1 MGASATA
8 SVADVIDSF
17 KFTAGESSGFVGFSY
32 SFGTALTSPSIT
44 MGKFIDNEPGNQA
57 TLVEF
62 KSLTSGLLILRLESD
77 FFYTGGPIE
86 SRNPEHTFS
95 YMVVKD
101 STGAEIAEFE
111 GLAGLENNSSS
122 SNGLPSRQWLYV
134 NGQWLYSADQNTIPH
149 LTTVTVVDADTFTV
163 PLTLT
168 RRNRV
173 VPSGAS
179 ETFTGGTG
187 KVYKPGVDVLTPSA
201 GAAVSTSS
209 LSSNVVTINT
219 NASHGLSSGD
229 KVNLAGIAF
238 SSYDPNTL
246 LLPNLTGGYNGDVLL
261 ETGEDYTVEFRNR
274 L

>member
-17 KFTAGESSGFVGFSY
+17 KFTAGEGGGYVGFNY
-32 SFGTALTSPSIT
+32 SFGTALTSPSVT
-44 MGKFIDNEPGNQA
+44 MGKFIASAPGNQA

-62 KSLTSGLLILRLESD
+62 TSLTSGLLILRLESD

-111 GLAGLENNSSS
+111 GLAGLENNSTS
-122 SNGLPSRQWLYV
+122 SNGLPSRQWLYI
-134 NGQWLYSADQNTIPH
+134 NDQWVYAADQNTIPH

-163 PLTLT
+163 PLALT
-168 RRNRV
+168 RRNRA

-179 ETFTGGTG
+179 ETFTNSTG
-187 KVYKPGVDVLTPSA
+187 KVYKPGVDVVTSSA

-219 NASHGLSSGD
+219 STSHGLSSGD
-229 KVNLAGIAF
+229 KVNLAGIGF

-246 LLPNLTGGYNGDVLL
+246 LIPNLSGGYNGSVLL